1 MKNSHKLPAWL
12 SGTLIVGAF
21 GALLWLERRLPLRHS
36 SIEPKLTRDARNL
49 AVAAL
54 GAAALQIAER
64 PVVEPLT
71 QLVEQRRWGLLKRVR
86 LPLWLEVTLGV
97 ALLDY
102 TLYLWH
108 VLTHRAP
115 PQPFRKPV

>member
-1 MKNSHKLPAWL
+1 M
-12 SGTLIVGAF
+12 LIVGAF
-21 GALLWLERRLPLRHS
+21 GALLWLERRRPLRHS

-64 PVVEPLT
+64 PVAEPLT